1 MEKFATTECASHEKL
16 VTAHTLSCL
25 SSKFRALTTSTGAT
39 YKEHD
44 ESGNKEIWIVGV
56 KDEVERMK
64 SQIEKLIEESTIGD
78 VPFYQIEYMTKAGF
92 FETMKKNYHLEVC
105 EPSKSEKKV
114 VLVGDPPALKKA
126 KHALQIMRKNVA
138 AS

>member
-56 KDEVERMK
+56 KDVVERVR
-64 SQIEKLIEESTIGD
+64 SQMEKLIGESTIGD
-78 VPFYQIEYMTKAGF
+78 VHMYQIEYMTEAGF
-92 FETMKKNYHLEVC
+92 FETMKKMHHLEVC
-105 EPSKSEKKV
+105 EP
-114 VLVGDPPALKKA
+114 LK
-126 KHALQIMRKNVA
+126 
-138 AS
+138 